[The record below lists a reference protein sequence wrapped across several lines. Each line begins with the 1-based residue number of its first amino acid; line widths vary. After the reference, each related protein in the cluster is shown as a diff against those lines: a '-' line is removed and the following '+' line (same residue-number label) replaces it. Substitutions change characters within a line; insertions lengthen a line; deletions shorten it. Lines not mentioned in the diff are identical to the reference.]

1 MSAGTQARRRGL
13 EKGNDKALAIN
24 QAQLVLADKR
34 THLAAL
40 RTGIAVLAL
49 PMGVVS
55 FLIAVSAHFSVTKT
69 AHYFVPLMVLC
80 GALALLGM
88 YLVIHSALRYHHSR
102 KIQEALEKKYH
113 LLADLLD

>member
-1 MSAGTQARRRGL
+1 MLRPEPKRGG
-13 EKGNDKALAIN
+13 EGWKRAMTRALAIN

-69 AHYFVPLMVLC
+69 AH
-80 GALALLGM
+80 
-88 YLVIHSALRYHHSR
+88 
-102 KIQEALEKKYH
+102 
-113 LLADLLD
+113 

>member
-1 MSAGTQARRRGL
+1 MAAGTSARRKGL
-13 EKGNDKALAIN
+13 EKNDDKALAIN

-55 FLIAVSAHFSVTKT
+55 FLIALSSHFSVTET
-69 AHYFVPLMVLC
+69 SHYFVPLMAVCL
-80 GALALLGM
+80 ALALLGL
-88 YLVIHSALRYHHSR
+88 YLIIHAVLRYHHSR
-102 KIQEALEKKYH
+102 KIQDMLEKKYH
-113 LLADLLD
+113 LLSDLLD